1 MVSKKTEVEEGK
13 IAALLSYLLIGIIWY
28 FVDEKMKKNS
38 FVKYHVQQA
47 LVLLIFSVA
56 IAILNAILMGIIGVI
71 TLITFG
77 LGAILFFIPTL
88 VGLIPLVFW
97 IFGVIHSLQGVE
109 KELPFIGKYGKK
121 FKI

>member
-97 IFGVIHSLQGVE
+97 IFGVIHSLQGAE